1 MASHH
6 IRKRAL
12 YQLSTYAFIVPFCAI
27 ILSPFVAMSLS
38 ALKTN
43 AEIFVPWDEFNFLP
57 HPAQWGNFRAM
68 GTEVTNIGRYFLNST
83 LIATGATALAIA
95 VALPAAYSLA
105 RFRFPGR
112 KAFLQLVLVTEM
124 FSPIVIIVGI
134 YKIFSGTSVT
144 WFYSIVGSLGMK
156 SLLPDAPPDTLIDNL
171 FGLVLLNA
179 AFNLAFAIWLL
190 NGYFATVPKEV
201 EEAAWVDGCSWW
213 KALTRVMI
221 PLAAPGIATAVIF
234 TFIAAWNEFLFA
246 LTMLRTAEK
255 RPVIVGLFSL
265 IGQFEVQW
273 NYVMAGALLAV
284 LPVVLLF
291 WLAEKHL
298 VSGLTSGAIK

>member
-1 MASHH
+1 
-6 IRKRAL
+6 
-12 YQLSTYAFIVPFCAI
+12 VPFCAV
-27 ILSPFVAMSLS
+27 LLAPFVGMFLS

-43 AEIFVPWDEFNFLP
+43 AEIFVPWDEFKFLP
-57 HPAQWGNFRAM
+57 HPPQWGNFAAM
-68 GTEVTNIGRYFLNST
+68 WHEVSNIGRNFLNSAI
-83 LIATGATALAIA
+83 IAIGSTMLALVA
-95 VALPAAYSLA
+95 ALPAAYSLA
-105 RFRFPGR
+105 RFRFIGR
-112 KAFLQLVLVTEM
+112 KAFLQLVLITEM
-124 FSPIVIIVGI
+124 FSPIVIIVGV
-134 YKIFSGTSVT
+134 YKMFAGTSVT
-144 WFYSIVGSLGMK
+144 WFYSIVRSLGLGG
-156 SLLPDAPPDTLIDNL
+156 LLPEAPPDTLIDNL
-171 FGLVLLNA
+171 FGLILLNA

-190 NGYFATVPKEV
+190 NGYFSTIPSEV

-213 KALTRVMI
+213 KAMTRVMI

-265 IGQFEVQW
+265 IGQFDVQW
-273 NYVMAGALLAV
+273 NYIMAGALLAV
-284 LPVVLLF
+284 VPVVVLF